1 MILSRCQTEEE
12 ADETPIPLPIGELP
26 GVIRLP
32 KGQMA
37 CRIFGYSEKNVKIP
51 QNLYTKWFDYDKIKN
66 RLYFRTREPGD
77 YFVLDAE
84 GHRQKLKDYWINEK
98 VPRSM
103 RSKIWLLADGSHI
116 LWALGGRISEYY
128 KVTEQT
134 KKILEVRYMED
145 EK

>member
-1 MILSRCQTEEE
+1 
-12 ADETPIPLPIGELP
+12 
-26 GVIRLP
+26 
-32 KGQMA
+32 
-37 CRIFGYSEKNVKIP
+37 
-51 QNLYTKWFDYDKIKN
+51 
-66 RLYFRTREPGD
+66 
-77 YFVLDAE
+77 
-84 GHRQKLKDYWINEK
+84 
-98 VPRSM
+98 M